1 MKVKTSVTLS
11 RETIRKIDRLAGRTG
26 NRSAVIERA
35 VEALATQESRRQRD
49 ARDLEILNR
58 DADRLNREAAD
69 VLDYQEHL

>member
-11 RETIRKIDRLAGRTG
+11 RETIRKIDRLAGRSG

-35 VEALATQESRRQRD
+35 VEALATQEARRQRD

-58 DADRLNREAAD
+58 DSDRLEEEAEE
-69 VLDYQEHL
+69 VLEYQEQI

>member
-11 RETIRKIDRLAGRTG
+11 QATIKKIDRLAGRSG

-35 VEALATQESRRQRD
+35 VETLAAQEARRARD

-58 DADRLNREAAD
+58 QSDRLNAEAED
-69 VLDYQEHL
+69 VLEYQERM